1 MTKKSGCALF
11 HTTCVSGFSS
21 HTPRF
26 RVTIA
31 AYAMAIMLPCISS
44 GIDLDCNS
52 VGTAI
57 SLRFQRASCESSRK
71 EIACRTAINGAA
83 EGR

>member
-1 MTKKSGCALF
+1 
-11 HTTCVSGFSS
+11 
-21 HTPRF
+21 
-26 RVTIA
+26 
-31 AYAMAIMLPCISS
+31 
-44 GIDLDCNS
+44 

-57 SLRFQRASCESSRK
+57 SLHFQRASCESSRK

>member
-1 MTKKSGCALF
+1 
-11 HTTCVSGFSS
+11 
-21 HTPRF
+21 
-26 RVTIA
+26 
-31 AYAMAIMLPCISS
+31 MAIMLPCISS